1 MSYIHA
7 DMDAIVRLANTIDQ
21 YESDVKRLQQDI
33 NERFKQLEAEGKWA
47 DDKYRTFSDTQM
59 AKLNDDIQ
67 YLHQVIENEL
77 KPFLQDYYQRLR
89 AYQESW

>member
-1 MSYIHA
+1 MSYINA
-7 DMDAIVRLANTIDQ
+7 DMDAIVHLANTLDQ

-33 NERFKQLEAEGKWA
+33 NERFKLLEAEGKWA
-47 DDKYRTFSDTQM
+47 DDKYRTFADTQM
-59 AKLNDDIQ
+59 EKLNEDVR
-67 YLHQVIENEL
+67 YLYHVIENDL

>member
-1 MSYIHA
+1 MSYIQA

-21 YESDVKRLQQDI
+21 YESDVKKLQQDI

-47 DDKYRTFSDTQM
+47 DDKHRTFSDTQM
-59 AKLNDDIQ
+59 TKLNDDVR
-67 YLHQVIENEL
+67 YLYHIIENEL